1 MKDIVKGYLCAF
13 ISAFTYGLIPL
24 FMIPIKKEES
34 FSVDATLF
42 YRFLIASGAIVFF
55 LFYQKERL
63 RISFR
68 EMLIM
73 SLLGLLYALSAE
85 FLFLAY
91 DYLSPGIASTIFFS
105 YPIIVALVL
114 ILFYKEKLTLPTLL
128 SLLLVVAGVGVLSI
142 KKGEALNYIGLGISL
157 LGALVYALY
166 ILIVNKVRIESSGVK
181 ISFYSMLFSS
191 LYFLVKS
198 LLLRESITISSWALA
213 GDLTLFAIITTS
225 LSLVTLVY
233 AVRYIGSTPTAI
245 MGAFEPIVAVLISVG
260 LFGEQLTPSL
270 VIGGMVIITGVLI
283 DILFRKHPK
292 YSMAKKK
299 NHSAIRMVFLR

>member
-24 FMIPIKKEES
+24 FMIPIKKAES
-34 FSVDATLF
+34 CSVDATLF
-42 YRFLIASGAIVFF
+42 YRFLIASGAILLF
-55 LFYQKERL
+55 LCYQKQRL
-63 RISFR
+63 RISLR
-68 EMLIM
+68 EGLIM
-73 SLLGLLYALSAE
+73 SILGLLYALSAE

-114 ILFYKEKLTLPTLL
+114 VLFYKEKITFPTIL
-128 SLLLVVAGVGVLSI
+128 SLLLVVAGVGVLRI
-142 KKGEALNYIGLGISL
+142 KEGSTINYIGLGISL

-166 ILIVNKVRIESSGVK
+166 ILIINKVRIEASGVK

-191 LYFLVKS
+191 LYFWVKT
-198 LLLRESITISSWALA
+198 LILGESIAIPSLSLV
-213 GDLTLFAIITTS
+213 GDITLFAIITTS
-225 LSLVTLVY
+225 LSLVALVY

-260 LFGEQLTPSL
+260 LFGEALTSSL
-270 VIGGMVIITGVLI
+270 IIGGMVIIAGVLI
-283 DILFRKHPK
+283 DIIFRKH
-292 YSMAKKK
+292 
-299 NHSAIRMVFLR
+299 

>member
-114 ILFYKEKLTLPTLL
+114 ILFYKEKLTIPTLL

-191 LYFLVKS
+191 LYFLIKS
-198 LLLRESITISSWALA
+198 LLLRESIIISSWALA

-270 VIGGMVIITGVLI
+270 VIGGMVIIIGVLI

-292 YSMAKKK
+292 
-299 NHSAIRMVFLR
+299 

>member
-114 ILFYKEKLTLPTLL
+114 ILFYKEKLTIPTLL
-128 SLLLVVAGVGVLSI
+128 SLLLVVVGVGVLSI

-166 ILIVNKVRIESSGVK
+166 IVIVNKVRIESSGVK

-191 LYFLVKS
+191 FYFLVKS

-292 YSMAKKK
+292 
-299 NHSAIRMVFLR
+299 

>member
-24 FMIPIKKEES
+24 FMIPIKKAES

-42 YRFLIASGAIVFF
+42 YRFLIASGAILLF
-55 LFYQKERL
+55 LCYQKQRL
-63 RISFR
+63 RISLR
-68 EMLIM
+68 EGLIM
-73 SLLGLLYALSAE
+73 SILGLLYALSAE

-91 DYLSPGIASTIFFS
+91 DYLSPGIASTIFFC

-114 ILFYKEKLTLPTLL
+114 VLFYKEKITLPTVL

-142 KKGEALNYIGLGISL
+142 KEGSTINYVGLGISL

-166 ILIVNKVRIESSGVK
+166 ILIVNKVCIEASGVK

-191 LYFLVKS
+191 LYFWVKT
-198 LLLRESITISSWALA
+198 LILGESIAIPSFSLV
-213 GDLTLFAIITTS
+213 GDITLFAIITTS
-225 LSLVTLVY
+225 LSLVALVY

-260 LFGEQLTPSL
+260 LFGEALTSSL
-270 VIGGMVIITGVLI
+270 IIGGMVIIAGVLI
-283 DILFRKHPK
+283 DIIFRKH
-292 YSMAKKK
+292 
-299 NHSAIRMVFLR
+299 

>member
-68 EMLIM
+68 EGLIM
-73 SLLGLLYALSAE
+73 NLLGILYALSAE

-114 ILFYKEKLTLPTLL
+114 ILFYKEKLTIPTLL

-191 LYFLVKS
+191 LYFFVKS

-292 YSMAKKK
+292 
-299 NHSAIRMVFLR
+299 

>member
-34 FSVDATLF
+34 FSLDATLF

-55 LFYQKERL
+55 LLYQKERL

-68 EMLIM
+68 EGLIM

-292 YSMAKKK
+292 
-299 NHSAIRMVFLR
+299 

>member
-114 ILFYKEKLTLPTLL
+114 ILFYKEKLTLPTFL

-166 ILIVNKVRIESSGVK
+166 ILIVNKVRIEFSGVK

-198 LLLRESITISSWALA
+198 LLLGESITISSWALA

-292 YSMAKKK
+292 
-299 NHSAIRMVFLR
+299 

>member
-34 FSVDATLF
+34 FSVDANLF

-68 EMLIM
+68 EGLIM
-73 SLLGLLYALSAE
+73 SLLGILYALSAE

-198 LLLRESITISSWALA
+198 LLLRESISISSWALA

-292 YSMAKKK
+292 
-299 NHSAIRMVFLR
+299 

>member
-191 LYFLVKS
+191 LYFLIKS
-198 LLLRESITISSWALA
+198 LLLRESIIISSWALA

-270 VIGGMVIITGVLI
+270 VIGGMVIITGVFI

-292 YSMAKKK
+292 
-299 NHSAIRMVFLR
+299 

>member
-24 FMIPIKKEES
+24 FMIPIKKAES

-42 YRFLIASGAIVFF
+42 YRFLIASGAILLF
-55 LFYQKERL
+55 LCYQKQRL
-63 RISFR
+63 RINLR
-68 EMLIM
+68 EGLII
-73 SLLGLLYALSAE
+73 SILGLLYALSAE

-114 ILFYKEKLTLPTLL
+114 VLFYKEKITFPTIL

-142 KKGEALNYIGLGISL
+142 KEGSTINYIGLGISL

-166 ILIVNKVRIESSGVK
+166 ILIVNKVRIEASGVK

-191 LYFLVKS
+191 LYFWVKT
-198 LLLRESITISSWALA
+198 LILGESIAIPSLSLV
-213 GDLTLFAIITTS
+213 GDITLFAMITTS
-225 LSLVTLVY
+225 LSLVALVY

-260 LFGEQLTPSL
+260 LFGEALTSSL
-270 VIGGMVIITGVLI
+270 IIGGMVIIAGVLI
-283 DILFRKHPK
+283 DIIFRKH
-292 YSMAKKK
+292 
-299 NHSAIRMVFLR
+299 

>member
-42 YRFLIASGAIVFF
+42 YRFVIASGAIVFF

-213 GDLTLFAIITTS
+213 GDLILFAIITTS

-292 YSMAKKK
+292 
-299 NHSAIRMVFLR
+299 

>member
-68 EMLIM
+68 EGLIM
-73 SLLGLLYALSAE
+73 SLLGILYALSAE

-114 ILFYKEKLTLPTLL
+114 ILFYKEKLTIPTLL
-128 SLLLVVAGVGVLSI
+128 SLLLVVVGVGVLSI
-142 KKGEALNYIGLGISL
+142 KKEEALNYIGLGISL

-292 YSMAKKK
+292 
-299 NHSAIRMVFLR
+299 

>member
-42 YRFLIASGAIVFF
+42 YRFLIASGAILLF
-55 LFYQKERL
+55 LCYQKQRL
-63 RISFR
+63 RINLR
-68 EMLIM
+68 EGLII
-73 SLLGLLYALSAE
+73 SILGLLYALSAE

-114 ILFYKEKLTLPTLL
+114 VLFYKEKITFPTIL

-142 KKGEALNYIGLGISL
+142 KEGSTINYIGLGISL

-166 ILIVNKVRIESSGVK
+166 ILIINKVRIEASGVK

-191 LYFLVKS
+191 LYFWVKT
-198 LLLRESITISSWALA
+198 LILGESIAIPSLSLV
-213 GDLTLFAIITTS
+213 GDITLFAIITTS
-225 LSLVTLVY
+225 LSLVALVY

-245 MGAFEPIVAVLISVG
+245 MGAFEPIVAVLISVR
-260 LFGEQLTPSL
+260 LFGEALTSSL
-270 VIGGMVIITGVLI
+270 IIGGMVIIAGVLI
-283 DILFRKHPK
+283 DIVFRKH
-292 YSMAKKK
+292 
-299 NHSAIRMVFLR
+299 

>member
-68 EMLIM
+68 EGLIM
-73 SLLGLLYALSAE
+73 SLLGILYALSAE

-114 ILFYKEKLTLPTLL
+114 ILFYKEKLTIPTLL
-128 SLLLVVAGVGVLSI
+128 SLLLVVVGVGVLSI

-166 ILIVNKVRIESSGVK
+166 ILIVNKIRIESSGVK

-191 LYFLVKS
+191 LYFLIKS
-198 LLLRESITISSWALA
+198 LLLRESISISSWALA

-292 YSMAKKK
+292 
-299 NHSAIRMVFLR
+299 

>member
-68 EMLIM
+68 EGLIM
-73 SLLGLLYALSAE
+73 SLLGILYALSAE

-166 ILIVNKVRIESSGVK
+166 ILIVNKVRIEFSGVK

-191 LYFLVKS
+191 LYFLIKS
-198 LLLRESITISSWALA
+198 LLLRESIIISSWALA

-260 LFGEQLTPSL
+260 LFGEALTSSL
-270 VIGGMVIITGVLI
+270 IIGGMVIIAGVLI
-283 DILFRKHPK
+283 DIVFRKH
-292 YSMAKKK
+292 
-299 NHSAIRMVFLR
+299 

>member
-213 GDLTLFAIITTS
+213 GDLILFAIITTS

-270 VIGGMVIITGVLI
+270 VIGGMVIIIGVLI

-292 YSMAKKK
+292 
-299 NHSAIRMVFLR
+299 

>member
-105 YPIIVALVL
+105 YPIIVALIL

-198 LLLRESITISSWALA
+198 LLLKESITISSWALA

-292 YSMAKKK
+292 
-299 NHSAIRMVFLR
+299 

>member
-68 EMLIM
+68 EGLIM
-73 SLLGLLYALSAE
+73 NLLGILYALSAE

-114 ILFYKEKLTLPTLL
+114 ILFYKEKLTIPTLL
-128 SLLLVVAGVGVLSI
+128 SLLLVVAGVGVLII

-191 LYFLVKS
+191 LYFLIKS
-198 LLLRESITISSWALA
+198 LLLRESIIISSWALA

-292 YSMAKKK
+292 
-299 NHSAIRMVFLR
+299 

>member
-68 EMLIM
+68 EGLIM
-73 SLLGLLYALSAE
+73 NLLGILYALSAE

-114 ILFYKEKLTLPTLL
+114 ILFYKEKLTIPTLL
-128 SLLLVVAGVGVLSI
+128 SLLLVVVGVGVLSI

-198 LLLRESITISSWALA
+198 LLLRESISISSWALA

-292 YSMAKKK
+292 
-299 NHSAIRMVFLR
+299 

>member
-91 DYLSPGIASTIFFS
+91 DYLSPGLASTIFFS

-292 YSMAKKK
+292 
-299 NHSAIRMVFLR
+299 

>member
-68 EMLIM
+68 EGLIM
-73 SLLGLLYALSAE
+73 SLLGILYALSAE

-114 ILFYKEKLTLPTLL
+114 ILFYKEKLTIPTLL
-128 SLLLVVAGVGVLSI
+128 SLLLVVVGVGVLSI

-198 LLLRESITISSWALA
+198 LLLRESISISSWALA

-292 YSMAKKK
+292 
-299 NHSAIRMVFLR
+299 

>member
-55 LFYQKERL
+55 LFYQKKRL

-68 EMLIM
+68 EGLIM
-73 SLLGLLYALSAE
+73 NLLGILYALSAE

-114 ILFYKEKLTLPTLL
+114 ILFYKEKLTIPTLL

-191 LYFLVKS
+191 LYFLIKS
-198 LLLRESITISSWALA
+198 LLLRESIIISSWALA

-292 YSMAKKK
+292 
-299 NHSAIRMVFLR
+299 

>member
-68 EMLIM
+68 EGLIM
-73 SLLGLLYALSAE
+73 SLLGILYALSAE

-114 ILFYKEKLTLPTLL
+114 ILFYKEKLTIPTLL
-128 SLLLVVAGVGVLSI
+128 SLLLVVVGVGVLSI

-270 VIGGMVIITGVLI
+270 VIGGMVIIIGVLI

-292 YSMAKKK
+292 
-299 NHSAIRMVFLR
+299 

>member
-142 KKGEALNYIGLGISL
+142 KKEEALNYIGLGISL

-245 MGAFEPIVAVLISVG
+245 MGAFEPIVAVFISVG

-292 YSMAKKK
+292 
-299 NHSAIRMVFLR
+299 

>member
-55 LFYQKERL
+55 LFYQKEKL

-191 LYFLVKS
+191 LYFLIKS
-198 LLLRESITISSWALA
+198 LLLRESIIISSWALA

-292 YSMAKKK
+292 
-299 NHSAIRMVFLR
+299 

>member
-34 FSVDATLF
+34 FSVDTTLF

-68 EMLIM
+68 EVLIM

-198 LLLRESITISSWALA
+198 LLLKESITISSWALA

-292 YSMAKKK
+292 
-299 NHSAIRMVFLR
+299 

>member
-63 RISFR
+63 HISFR

-73 SLLGLLYALSAE
+73 SLLGILYALSAE

-114 ILFYKEKLTLPTLL
+114 ILFYKEKLTIPTLL
-128 SLLLVVAGVGVLSI
+128 SLLLVVVGVGVLSI

-198 LLLRESITISSWALA
+198 LLLRESISISSWALA

-292 YSMAKKK
+292 
-299 NHSAIRMVFLR
+299 

>member
-24 FMIPIKKEES
+24 FMIPIKKAES

-63 RISFR
+63 HISFR
-68 EMLIM
+68 EILIM

-198 LLLRESITISSWALA
+198 LLLRESISISSWALA

-292 YSMAKKK
+292 
-299 NHSAIRMVFLR
+299 

>member
-1 MKDIVKGYLCAF
+1 MKDIVKGYLCTF

-68 EMLIM
+68 EGLIM
-73 SLLGLLYALSAE
+73 NLLGILYALSAE

-114 ILFYKEKLTLPTLL
+114 ILFYKEKLTIPTLL

-191 LYFLVKS
+191 LYFLIKS
-198 LLLRESITISSWALA
+198 LLLRESIIISSWALA

-292 YSMAKKK
+292 
-299 NHSAIRMVFLR
+299 

>member
-24 FMIPIKKEES
+24 FMIPIKKAES

-42 YRFLIASGAIVFF
+42 YRFIIASGAIILF
-55 LFYQKERL
+55 LCYQKQRL
-63 RISFR
+63 RISLR
-68 EMLIM
+68 EGLIM
-73 SLLGLLYALSAE
+73 SILGLLYALSAE

-114 ILFYKEKLTLPTLL
+114 VLFYKEKITFPTIL

-142 KKGEALNYIGLGISL
+142 KEGSTINYIGLGISL

-166 ILIVNKVRIESSGVK
+166 ILIINKVRIEASGVK

-191 LYFLVKS
+191 LYFWVKT
-198 LLLRESITISSWALA
+198 LILGESIAIPSLSLV
-213 GDLTLFAIITTS
+213 GDITLFSIITTS
-225 LSLVTLVY
+225 LSLVALVY

-260 LFGEQLTPSL
+260 LFGEALTSSL
-270 VIGGMVIITGVLI
+270 IIGGMVIIAGVLI
-283 DILFRKHPK
+283 DIIFRKH
-292 YSMAKKK
+292 
-299 NHSAIRMVFLR
+299 

>member
-24 FMIPIKKEES
+24 FMIPIKKAES

-42 YRFLIASGAIVFF
+42 YRFLIASGAILLF
-55 LFYQKERL
+55 LCYQKQRL
-63 RISFR
+63 RISLR
-68 EMLIM
+68 EGLIM
-73 SLLGLLYALSAE
+73 SILGLLYALSAE

-114 ILFYKEKLTLPTLL
+114 VLFYKEKITFPTIL

-142 KKGEALNYIGLGISL
+142 KEGSKINYIGLGISL

-166 ILIVNKVRIESSGVK
+166 ILIINKVRIEASGVK

-191 LYFLVKS
+191 LYFWVKT
-198 LLLRESITISSWALA
+198 LILGESIAIPSLSLV
-213 GDLTLFAIITTS
+213 GDITLFAIITTS
-225 LSLVTLVY
+225 LSLVALVY

-260 LFGEQLTPSL
+260 LFGEALTSSL
-270 VIGGMVIITGVLI
+270 IIGGMVIIAGVLI
-283 DILFRKHPK
+283 DIIFRKH
-292 YSMAKKK
+292 
-299 NHSAIRMVFLR
+299 

>member
-24 FMIPIKKEES
+24 FMIPIKKAES

-42 YRFLIASGAIVFF
+42 YRFLIASGAILLF
-55 LFYQKERL
+55 LCYQKQRL
-63 RISFR
+63 RISLR
-68 EMLIM
+68 EGLIM
-73 SLLGLLYALSAE
+73 SILGLLYALSAE

-114 ILFYKEKLTLPTLL
+114 VLFYKEKITFPTIL

-142 KKGEALNYIGLGISL
+142 KEGSTINYIGLGISL

-166 ILIVNKVRIESSGVK
+166 ILIVNKVRIEASGVK

-191 LYFLVKS
+191 LYFWVKT
-198 LLLRESITISSWALA
+198 LILGESIAIPSLSLV
-213 GDLTLFAIITTS
+213 GDITLFAMITTS
-225 LSLVTLVY
+225 LSLFALVY
-233 AVRYIGSTPTAI
+233 AVRYIGSTNTAI
-245 MGAFEPIVAVLISVG
+245 MCAFETIVSVLISVG
-260 LFGEQLTPSL
+260 LFGEALTSSL
-270 VIGGMVIITGVLI
+270 IIGGMVIIAGVLI
-283 DILFRKHPK
+283 DIVFRKH
-292 YSMAKKK
+292 
-299 NHSAIRMVFLR
+299 

>member
-24 FMIPIKKEES
+24 FMIPIKKTES
-34 FSVDATLF
+34 FSVGATLF
-42 YRFLIASGAIVFF
+42 YRFLIASGAILLF
-55 LFYQKERL
+55 LCYQKQRL
-63 RISFR
+63 RISLR
-68 EMLIM
+68 EGLIM
-73 SLLGLLYALSAE
+73 SILGLLYALSAE

-91 DYLSPGIASTIFFS
+91 DYLSPGIASTIFFC

-114 ILFYKEKLTLPTLL
+114 VLFYKEKITLPTVL

-142 KKGEALNYIGLGISL
+142 KEGSTINYVGLGISL

-166 ILIVNKVRIESSGVK
+166 ILIVNKVRIEASGVK

-191 LYFLVKS
+191 LYFWVKT
-198 LLLRESITISSWALA
+198 LILGESIAIPSFSLV
-213 GDLTLFAIITTS
+213 GDITLFAIITTS
-225 LSLVTLVY
+225 LSLVALVY

-260 LFGEQLTPSL
+260 LFGEALTSSL
-270 VIGGMVIITGVLI
+270 IIGGMVIIAGVLI
-283 DILFRKHPK
+283 DIIFRKH
-292 YSMAKKK
+292 
-299 NHSAIRMVFLR
+299 

>member
-24 FMIPIKKEES
+24 FMIPIKKAES

-42 YRFLIASGAIVFF
+42 YRFLIASGAILLF
-55 LFYQKERL
+55 LCYQKQRL
-63 RISFR
+63 RISLR
-68 EMLIM
+68 EGLIM
-73 SLLGLLYALSAE
+73 SILGLLYALSAE

-91 DYLSPGIASTIFFS
+91 DYLSPGIASTIFFC

-114 ILFYKEKLTLPTLL
+114 VLFYKEKITLPTVL

-142 KKGEALNYIGLGISL
+142 KEGSTINYVGLGISL

-166 ILIVNKVRIESSGVK
+166 ILIVNKVRIEASGVK

-191 LYFLVKS
+191 LYFWVKT
-198 LLLRESITISSWALA
+198 LILGESIAIPSFSLI
-213 GDLTLFAIITTS
+213 GDITSFAIITTS
-225 LSLVTLVY
+225 LSLVALVY

-260 LFGEQLTPSL
+260 LFGEALTSSL
-270 VIGGMVIITGVLI
+270 IIGGMVIIAGVLI
-283 DILFRKHPK
+283 DIIFRKH
-292 YSMAKKK
+292 
-299 NHSAIRMVFLR
+299 

>member
-42 YRFLIASGAIVFF
+42 YRFLIASGTIVFF

-191 LYFLVKS
+191 LYFLIKS
-198 LLLRESITISSWALA
+198 LLLRESIIISSWALA

-270 VIGGMVIITGVLI
+270 VIGGMVIIIGVLI

-292 YSMAKKK
+292 
-299 NHSAIRMVFLR
+299 

>member
-24 FMIPIKKEES
+24 FMIPIKKAES

-42 YRFLIASGAIVFF
+42 YRFLIASGAILLF
-55 LFYQKERL
+55 LCYQKQRL
-63 RISFR
+63 RISLR
-68 EMLIM
+68 EGLIM
-73 SLLGLLYALSAE
+73 SVLGLLYALSAE

-114 ILFYKEKLTLPTLL
+114 VLFYKEKITIPTIL

-142 KKGEALNYIGLGISL
+142 KEGSTINYIGLGISL

-166 ILIVNKVRIESSGVK
+166 ILIINKVRIEASGVK

-191 LYFLVKS
+191 LYFWVKT
-198 LLLRESITISSWALA
+198 LILGESIAIPSLSLI
-213 GDLTLFAIITTS
+213 GDITLFAIITTS
-225 LSLVTLVY
+225 LSLVALVY

-260 LFGEQLTPSL
+260 LFGEALTSSL
-270 VIGGMVIITGVLI
+270 IIGGMVIIAGVLI
-283 DILFRKHPK
+283 EIVFRKH
-292 YSMAKKK
+292 
-299 NHSAIRMVFLR
+299 

>member
-68 EMLIM
+68 EGLIM
-73 SLLGLLYALSAE
+73 SLLGILYALSAE

-114 ILFYKEKLTLPTLL
+114 ILFYKEKLTIPTLL
-128 SLLLVVAGVGVLSI
+128 SLLLVVVGVGVLSI
-142 KKGEALNYIGLGISL
+142 KKGEALNYIGLGNSL

-292 YSMAKKK
+292 
-299 NHSAIRMVFLR
+299 

>member
-213 GDLTLFAIITTS
+213 GDLILFAIITTS

-245 MGAFEPIVAVLISVG
+245 MGAFEPIVAVLISVE

-292 YSMAKKK
+292 
-299 NHSAIRMVFLR
+299 